1 MQPTGEGG
9 VGFSGGRL
17 RERRAVSLGTRQMSD
32 ASKEAQKTR
41 GRQEHWAQLS
51 SALVLRQDCVQ
62 RQVPQSQVRCT
73 LRSNALFSGFMEP
86 NFLKSNSLSGQ
97 MHS

>member
-32 ASKEAQKTR
+32 ASKEAQRTK

-51 SALVLRQDCVQ
+51 SALVLGQDCVQ
-62 RQVPQSQVRCT
+62 R
-73 LRSNALFSGFMEP
+73 AG
-86 NFLKSNSLSGQ
+86 
-97 MHS
+97 